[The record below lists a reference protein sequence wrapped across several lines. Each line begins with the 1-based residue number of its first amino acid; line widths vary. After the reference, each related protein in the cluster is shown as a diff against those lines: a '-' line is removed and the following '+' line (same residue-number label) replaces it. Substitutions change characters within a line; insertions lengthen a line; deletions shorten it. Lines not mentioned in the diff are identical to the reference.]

1 MPPQVEPYVQQG
13 LDIINQPIALELY
26 LIVGAIMFAIGAWGA
41 LVRRNAV
48 VVFMCVELMI
58 NAVNLT
64 LVAFADYLPDAGG
77 LGVSY
82 AVLIIAI
89 AAAEIAVG
97 LAIVL
102 AVFRSRRTVNVDEIN
117 SMRG

>member
-1 MPPQVEPYVQQG
+1 MPPQVQRF
-13 LDIINQPIALELY
+13 LDALVASPPLEGY
-26 LIVGAIMFAIGAWGA
+26 LIVGAIMFAIGVWGA

-48 VVFMCVELMI
+48 VIFMCVELMI
-58 NAVNLT
+58 NGVNLT
-64 LVAFADYLPDAGG
+64 LVAFADHLPNAGG

-82 AVLIIAI
+82 AVLVIAV
-89 AAAEIAVG
+89 AAAELAVG

-102 AVFRSRRTVNVDEIN
+102 AVFRSRRTVNVDEVT

>member
-1 MPPQVEPYVQQG
+1 
-13 LDIINQPIALELY
+13 
-26 LIVGAIMFAIGAWGA
+26 
-41 LVRRNAV
+41 
-48 VVFMCVELMI
+48 
-58 NAVNLT
+58 
-64 LVAFADYLPDAGG
+64 VAFADYLPNAGG

-82 AVLIIAI
+82 AVLVIAI

-102 AVFRSRRTVNVDEIN
+102 AVFRSHRTVNVDEVR

>member
-1 MPPQVEPYVQQG
+1 MPPQVQQLLG
-13 LDIINQPIALELY
+13 ALSATPPLQSY
-26 LIVGAIMFAIGAWGA
+26 LVVGAIMFAIGAWGA

-58 NAVNLT
+58 NAINLT
-64 LVAFADYLPDAGG
+64 LVAFADYLPSAGG

-82 AVLIIAI
+82 AVLVIAI

-102 AVFRSRRTVNVDEIN
+102 AVFRSHRTVNVDEVN

>member
-1 MPPQVEPYVQQG
+1 MPAGAQQVIE
-13 LDIINQPIALELY
+13 ALNSTIPLEWY
-26 LIVGAIMFAIGAWGA
+26 LVVGALMFAVGAWGA
-41 LVRRNAV
+41 LIRRNAV

-64 LVAFADYLPDAGG
+64 LVAFADYLPQAGG
-77 LGVSY
+77 FGVGY
-82 AVLIIAI
+82 AVIVIAI
-89 AAAEIAVG
+89 AAAEVAVG

-117 SMRG
+117 TMRG

>member
-1 MPPQVEPYVQQG
+1 MPPVPPQVQQF
-13 LDIINQPIALELY
+13 LDALVATPPLEWY
-26 LIVGAIMFAIGAWGA
+26 LVVGAIMFAIGVWGA
-41 LVRRNAV
+41 LIRRNAI

-64 LVAFADYLPDAGG
+64 LVAFADYLPNAGG

-82 AVLIIAI
+82 AVLVIAI

-102 AVFRSRRTVNVDEIN
+102 AVFRTRRTVNVDEVS

>member
-1 MPPQVEPYVQQG
+1 MPPQVQG
-13 LDIINQPIALELY
+13 MLDTLNTQLPLEGY

-41 LVRRNAV
+41 LIRRNAV

-64 LVAFADYLPDAGG
+64 LVAFADYLPNAGG
-77 LGVSY
+77 VGANY
-82 AVLIIAI
+82 AVLVIAI
-89 AAAEIAVG
+89 AAAEVAVG

-102 AVFRSRRTVNVDEIN
+102 AVFRSRRTVNVDEVN
-117 SMRG
+117 SMKG

>member
-1 MPPQVEPYVQQG
+1 
-13 LDIINQPIALELY
+13 
-26 LIVGAIMFAIGAWGA
+26 
-41 LVRRNAV
+41 
-48 VVFMCVELMI
+48 
-58 NAVNLT
+58 
-64 LVAFADYLPDAGG
+64 LPDSRPGAGG

-82 AVLIIAI
+82 AVLVIAI

-102 AVFRSRRTVNVDEIN
+102 AVFRSRRTVNVDEVT

>member
-1 MPPQVEPYVQQG
+1 P
-13 LDIINQPIALELY
+13 N
-26 LIVGAIMFAIGAWGA
+26 
-41 LVRRNAV
+41 
-48 VVFMCVELMI
+48 
-58 NAVNLT
+58 
-64 LVAFADYLPDAGG
+64 AGG

-82 AVLIIAI
+82 AVLVLAI

-102 AVFRSRRTVNVDEIN
+102 AVFRSRRTVNVDEVT

>member
-1 MPPQVEPYVQQG
+1 MPQLPAQVQQFI
-13 LDIINQPIALELY
+13 DALVSAPPLEGY
-26 LIVGAIMFAIGAWGA
+26 LVVGAILFAIGAWGA
-41 LVRRNAV
+41 LIRRNAV
-48 VVFMCVELMI
+48 VIFMCVELMI
-58 NAVNLT
+58 NGVNLT
-64 LVAFADYLPDAGG
+64 LVAFADYLPGAGG

-82 AVLIIAI
+82 AVLVIAI

-102 AVFRSRRTVNVDEIN
+102 AVFRSRRTVNVDEVT